1 MKIKFKEITDVN
13 FNGIIIYRQFRYS
26 KEFKKMLKENGLNI
40 KYVINNYLD
49 SGVDEIIFKKSCK
62 EFKKIRLLV
71 DSITGEYSFSGEKFN
86 DF

>member
-1 MKIKFKEITDVN
+1 MPLKLVWQHPTIR
-13 FNGIIIYRQFRYS
+13 IY
-26 KEFKKMLKENGLNI
+26 I

-49 SGVDEIIFKKSCK
+49 SGVDEIIFKKSHK

-71 DSITGEYSFSGEKFN
+71 DNITGEYGFLCEKFN